1 MSENSKKNMITF
13 RLNDENN
20 SKLENMANTYNV
32 QKSTMAGNIII
43 NVLNENLQDLIINHI
58 SYPRPITKKL
68 FSMLTETQVDQLILD
83 LNEYNKDIIESAMDF
98 HPSVKIIEM
107 LKTWLKNSG
116 CEISISSTQFKN
128 VFEVHHEMEK
138 NWSVVMCTT
147 IAFTLELLKNEIT
160 RTFAADSW
168 FKIEFTNY

>member
-1 MSENSKKNMITF
+1 MAENPKKNMIAI
-13 RLNDENN
+13 RLNNENF
-20 SKLENMANTYNV
+20 SKLENMAITCNV

-68 FSMLTETQVDQLILD
+68 FSMLNETQIDKLIMD
-83 LNEYNKDIIESAMDF
+83 LNEYNKDIIESVMHF
-98 HPSVKIIEM
+98 HSPGKIIDM

-116 CEISISSTQFKN
+116 CEINISSMHMKN

-138 NWSVVMCTT
+138 NWSDVMCIT
-147 IAFTLELLKNEIT
+147 IAFTLELLKKKVT
-160 RTFAADSW
+160 RTFAAENW
-168 FKIEFTNY
+168 FKIEFSDY